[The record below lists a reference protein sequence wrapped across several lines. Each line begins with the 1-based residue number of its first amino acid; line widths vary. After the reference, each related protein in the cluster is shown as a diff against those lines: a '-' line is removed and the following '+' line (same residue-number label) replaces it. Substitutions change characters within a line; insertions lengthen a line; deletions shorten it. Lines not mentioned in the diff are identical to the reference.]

1 MRRLFY
7 SAFYFCVIVLFF
19 VLLLDKWLMPMYVDL
34 GKDIAVPAVTGLSS
48 EMAQKKLSE
57 LGFSVVLKRR
67 YDISVAPNTVIQQS
81 PEAQALVKAGRQIHL
96 VIADDNQT
104 VIMPSLT
111 LSTYRDAVFNLQ
123 SIGLAIGVLDSASS
137 NEFPQGVIL
146 KQSIEPNTVVR
157 LGQSVDL
164 TISLGNN
171 ITESKVPFLINLS
184 LKDATARIS
193 DSGLRLGKIERKF
206 LPDLIPDTVVG
217 QSLDSSLVV
226 TPLTIIDLTV
236 SSTDSEL

>member
-1 MRRLFY
+1 
-7 SAFYFCVIVLFF
+7 
-19 VLLLDKWLMPMYVDL
+19 MPMYVDL

-67 YDISVAPNTVIQQS
+67 YDISVAPKTVIQQS
-81 PEAQALVKAGRQIHL
+81 PEPQALVKAGRQIHL

-184 LKDATARIS
+184 LKDAKARIS

-236 SSTDSEL
+236 SSTDSEQ